1 MSSILPH
8 TNDLT
13 PRFLL
18 WHVVIFVYFLEV
30 PSITQHPQDS
40 TGLEGDEV
48 TLCCKAE
55 GTPSPNYQWYM
66 CRNLI
71 QLSLREK
78 ETNIV

>member
-1 MSSILPH
+1 MLSISPH
-8 TNDLT
+8 TMALT

-18 WHVVIFVYFLEV
+18 RHLGIFVYFSEV

-55 GTPSPNYQWYM
+55 GKPTPNYQWYA
-66 CRNLI
+66 CSNLI
-71 QLSLREK
+71 PLSLREK
-78 ETNIV
+78 EANIV